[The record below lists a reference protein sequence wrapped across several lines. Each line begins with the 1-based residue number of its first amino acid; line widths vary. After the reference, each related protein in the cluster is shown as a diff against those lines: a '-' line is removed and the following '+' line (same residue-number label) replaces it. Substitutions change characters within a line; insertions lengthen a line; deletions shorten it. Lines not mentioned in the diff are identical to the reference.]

1 MNYQTIIQSK
11 QLTQAICLFFRY
23 NKHNI
28 TKINHMLTTL
38 KFVSKYVV
46 IGLAAAFIYVLVS
59 GQLKQKDKMI
69 EQPQLLFS
77 YAPAINQITTSVV
90 SIHTQS
96 NQLVRSNQP
105 GISPQP
111 PYQTKNYLGSGVIV
125 SSDGHIVT
133 NKHVIDGA
141 TRVVVYLWDNRAFEA
156 TFVGA
161 DPLTDLA
168 VIKINAQALK
178 PAEFADSELI
188 NTGDVVL
195 AVGNPYG
202 LNQSASL
209 GIVSATGRQGLV
221 ESQVV
226 QLENF
231 IQTDAAINTGNSGGP
246 LINPLGQV
254 IGLSA
259 ASLGQFGAE
268 GINFA
273 IPSNTTVRIV
283 SELIEHGKVQRGWVG
298 LSFLGNYGFVRY
310 GIPKPAKG
318 IMVHKIYPDSSA
330 EKAGIKPMDV
340 ITHFSGD
347 EVNNYNQYRKKL
359 VEFSIGDQVILK
371 GYNKDGDFQI
381 ALAIEPPIKPQ

>member
-1 MNYQTIIQSK
+1 M
-11 QLTQAICLFFRY
+11 F
-23 NKHNI
+23 
-28 TKINHMLTTL
+28 TTL
-38 KFVSKYVV
+38 KFVTRYVI
-46 IGLAAAFIYVLVS
+46 IGLAVAFLYVLAS
-59 GQLKQKDKMI
+59 GQLTQKK
-69 EQPQLLFS
+69 EKVSQPQILFS

-90 SIHTQS
+90 SIHIQS
-96 NQLVRSNQP
+96 NELVRSP
-105 GISPQP
+105 SSGISPRP

-125 SSDGHIVT
+125 SSEGHIVT
-133 NKHVIDGA
+133 NKHVIDNA

-156 TFVGA
+156 SFVGA

-168 VIKINAQALK
+168 VIKINAQDLK

-221 ESQVV
+221 ESQVF

-259 ASLGQFGAE
+259 SSLNQLDAE

-283 SELIEHGKVQRGWVG
+283 NELIEHGKVQRGWLG
-298 LSFLGNYGFVRY
+298 LSFLGNYGFIRY

-318 IMVHKIYPDSSA
+318 IMIQKVYPGSA
-330 EKAGIKPMDV
+330 ADKGGLKLMDV
-340 ITHFSGD
+340 ITHFD
-347 EVNNYNQYRKKL
+347 ESPVNDYDQYRKRL
-359 VEFSIGDQVILK
+359 FEFSIGDVVRLK
-371 GYNKDGDFQI
+371 GYNKEGDFEVN
-381 ALAIEPPIKPQ
+381 LTIEPPLKPNSS